1 MSVLSM
7 LDFVDPG
14 RTKARRLALLVRE
27 LKRRRLQ
34 DESRKPRALGQK
46 KKLPSPFL
54 ALTKRRLPWQTVNL
68 LQLRL
73 ADGKGLPMDT

>member
-1 MSVLSM
+1 MSAFTT

-14 RTKARRLALLVRE
+14 RTLARRLALLVRE

-34 DESRKPRALGQK
+34 DESRKPRALGQER
-46 KKLPSPFL
+46 KLPNPFF

-73 ADGKGLPMDT
+73 ADGKRLPMDI